1 MFLKRRN
8 VSANMIKLF
17 RFALVGI
24 MAVLT
29 DFSIFIILI
38 KSTNTNPNLSK
49 FLSFII
55 GAFVAYFLNT
65 VFTFEKHLKVKNFYR
80 YSIVSLFS
88 LTVNLLTFHF
98 FLSLYNF
105 EEASWLVA
113 TSFSATSNFI
123 LMGRWVY
130 TND

>member
-29 DFSIFIILI
+29 DFFVFIILI
-38 KSTNTNPNLSK
+38 KFTNTNPNLSK
-49 FLSFII
+49 FLSFMI
-55 GAFVAYFLNT
+55 GALVAYFLNT
-65 VFTFEKHLKVKNFYR
+65 VFTFEKLLKVKNFYR
-80 YSIVSLFS
+80 YSVVSLFS

-98 FLSLYNF
+98 FLILTSF

-113 TSFSATSNFI
+113 TTFSATSNFI

-130 TND
+130 NSD

>member
-65 VFTFEKHLKVKNFYR
+65 VFTFEKQLKVKNFYK
-80 YSIVSLFS
+80 YSMVSLFS

-98 FLSLYNF
+98 FLSLNNF

-130 TND
+130 TSD

>member
-8 VSANMIKLF
+8 VLDNMIKFF
-17 RFALVGI
+17 RFASVGI

-29 DFSIFIILI
+29 DFFIFIILI

-49 FLSFII
+49 FLSFMI
-55 GAFVAYFLNT
+55 GALVAYFLNT
-65 VFTFEKHLKVKNFYR
+65 VFTFEKLLKVKNFYR
-80 YSIVSLFS
+80 YSVVSLFS
-88 LTVNLLTFHF
+88 LTVNLLTFHI
-98 FLSLYNF
+98 FLSLTSF

-113 TSFSATSNFI
+113 TSFSAISNFI

-130 TND
+130 NSD

>member
-17 RFALVGI
+17 RFAVVGI

-29 DFSIFIILI
+29 DFFIFLILI

-55 GAFVAYFLNT
+55 GALIAYFLNT
-65 VFTFEKHLKVKNFYR
+65 IFTFEKQLKVKNFYR
-80 YSIVSLFS
+80 YSAVSLLS

-98 FLSLYNF
+98 FLSLTNF

-130 TND
+130 TSD